1 MFVTKKAFE
10 AYKTELWKEFQRLDG
25 RLNVQRDNFTD
36 DISNLQNDVDK
47 HDTKIASNNR
57 FIRSVS
63 SKLSAIK
70 TKHGL

>member
-10 AYKTELWKEFQRLDG
+10 AYKDELLKEFSRLDG

-47 HDTKIASNNR
+47 HDIKIASNNK
-57 FIRSVS
+57 FIRGIS
-63 SKLSAIK
+63 SRLSAVK
-70 TKHGL
+70 QKHGL